1 MKAPSTDHAMAS
13 QQPRTIRGVLD
24 FLLRSSPD
32 IQTCLLF
39 THDGFV
45 IDWVGEDSREHAER
59 AGMIC
64 TDLFT
69 RCGAMA
75 EEMREGQLDQLVLR
89 RDTQMVVIQCVNQ
102 ITELVV
108 LCSPSCSLGL
118 ALTET
123 THAADLISPLL

>member
-1 MKAPSTDHAMAS
+1 MNTPTEHAPEAPQTV
-13 QQPRTIRGVLD
+13 RGVLD

-32 IQTCLLF
+32 IETCLLF

-45 IDWVGEDSREHAER
+45 IDWVGEDDREHAER
-59 AGMIC
+59 AGMTC

-69 RCGAMA
+69 RCGHMVNDL
-75 EEMREGQLDQLVLR
+75 REGQLRQLVVR
-89 RDTQMVVIQCVNQ
+89 RDTQMVVIQCVNR

-108 LCSPSCSLGL
+108 LCKPECSLGL

-123 THAADLISPLL
+123 EHAADLISPLL

>member
-1 MKAPSTDHAMAS
+1 MNTPIAAPPDAH
-13 QQPRTIRGVLD
+13 RTVREVLD

-32 IQTCLLF
+32 IETCLLF

-45 IDWVGEDSREHAER
+45 IDWVGEDAREQAER

-69 RCGAMA
+69 RCGHMVT
-75 EEMREGQLDQLVLR
+75 ELREGQLRQLVVR

-108 LCSPSCSLGL
+108 LCKPECSLGL

-123 THAADLISPLL
+123 EHAAELISPLL